1 LKPLKPFELVFS
13 VFSVYFD
20 VKIEK
25 LKTMKKEEMRK
36 AVDLEIEMA
45 DLLHDIEEMEAL
57 RRNNFSFNEERQ
69 LLETC
74 LLGTARGRAKHYLR
88 MLRDVARNTSAIQQ
102 LRSHY
107 EELENEYR
115 SLFEIEN

>member
-1 LKPLKPFELVFS
+1 
-13 VFSVYFD
+13 
-20 VKIEK
+20 
-25 LKTMKKEEMRK
+25 MKKEEMRK

-74 LLGTARGRAKHYLR
+74 LLGTARGRAKHYPR